1 MHLPTPP
8 FLRHVRARIALKTGP
23 ALSSNTEN
31 DGRKRKYVCHE
42 EDNSMT
48 SLLLITDLAGM

>member
-8 FLRHVRARIALKTGP
+8 FLRHVQAKIALKTGP

-31 DGRKRKYVCHE
+31 DGRKG
-42 EDNSMT
+42 SMFAMKKTIAWT
-48 SLLLITDLAGM
+48 SFLLITDLAGL

>member
-42 EDNSMT
+42 EDNSM
-48 SLLLITDLAGM
+48 D